1 MLIDMW
7 GLVKAYVNVK
17 ERDVVATKFVDIAL
31 DNGIAEEEL
40 KELIGLD
47 DELDEAVREMLD
59 ADEEQ
64 NDEYD
69 YSDDYA
75 GELTDDY

>member
-17 ERDVVATKFVDIAL
+17 ERDVVASKFVDIAL

-47 DELDEAVREMLD
+47 DELDEAVREMLVPD
-59 ADEEQ
+59 DEG
-64 NDEYD
+64 NDEYN

-75 GELTDDY
+75 GELSDDY